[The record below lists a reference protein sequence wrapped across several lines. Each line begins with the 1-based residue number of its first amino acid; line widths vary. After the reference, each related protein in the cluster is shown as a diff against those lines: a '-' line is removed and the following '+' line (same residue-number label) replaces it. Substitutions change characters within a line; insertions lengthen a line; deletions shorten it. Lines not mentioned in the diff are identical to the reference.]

1 MAEATIEIPMP
12 PSVNRLWRVV
22 QGKGKAQGK
31 GKSIVVCAPHYKQWM
46 RLTVPLMRIGLPIFH
61 GPVKVTITI
70 RGGKGW
76 LNRRD
81 IGNTDKATLDALV
94 HARRIPDDNCQ
105 HVVHEEIVYLLP
117 VPGMPACCWLTV
129 REVDIKDYTID
140 EAD

>member
-22 QGKGKAQGK
+22 KGRGDHK
-31 GKSIVVCAPHYKQWM
+31 KSTVVCSTNYKRWL
-46 RLTVPLMRIGLPIFH
+46 RLAVPLMRIGLPAFA

-94 HARRIPDDNCQ
+94 HARRIPDDSCL

-117 VPGMPACCWLTV
+117 LPGLEACCWVTV
-129 REVDIKDYTID
+129 KDVDIKDYTID
-140 EAD
+140 EVD